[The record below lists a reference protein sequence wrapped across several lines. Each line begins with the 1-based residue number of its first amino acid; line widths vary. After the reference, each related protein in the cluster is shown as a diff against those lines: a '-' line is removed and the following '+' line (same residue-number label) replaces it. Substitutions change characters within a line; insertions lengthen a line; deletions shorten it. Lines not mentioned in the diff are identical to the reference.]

1 MAIGFPD
8 MKLLIGIPA
17 YNEAQAI
24 GKVIRSL
31 PKKISG
37 FKKLDVLVVDD
48 GSIDD
53 TAQIVKREK
62 VRVLSHI
69 INRGLGGALKSLFAY
84 ARENDYDVLVTFDA
98 DGQHLAGDIVKIV
111 KPILNKKKD
120 VVIGTRWKNR
130 NAVPWSRYLVNQI
143 ANLLTLILF
152 GIYTSDSQS
161 GLRAF
166 NRKAILKINVTT
178 DGMEVSSEFFKE
190 IKMNNLRLDEVP
202 INPIY
207 TDYSKKK
214 GQRLDNAP
222 EVFLR
227 LLIKF
232 IR

>member
-1 MAIGFPD
+1 

-17 YNEAQAI
+17 YNESETI

-31 PKKISG
+31 PEKITG
-37 FKKLDVLVVDD
+37 FKKIDVLVVDD
-48 GSIDD
+48 GSTDNTPEIARKDK
-53 TAQIVKREK
+53 A
-62 VRVLSHI
+62 RVLSHI

-84 ARENDYDVLVTFDA
+84 ARKNDYDVLVTFDA
-98 DGQHLAGDIVKIV
+98 DGQHLASDIIKIV
-111 KPILNKKKD
+111 KPILNSKKD
-120 VVIGTRWKNR
+120 VVIGTRWKNKK
-130 NAVPWSRYLVNQI
+130 AVPWGRFLVNQV

-152 GIYTSDSQS
+152 GIYTTDSQS

-166 NRKAILKINVTT
+166 NRKAISRINITT

-190 IKMNNLRLDEVP
+190 IKMNNLRLGEIP
-202 INPIY
+202 ISPIY

-214 GQRLDNAP
+214 GQRLDDAP
-222 EVFLR
+222 EVLLK